1 MTAEEARKLTM
12 ENIDTEVIPRLIDY
26 IDRCIVASCN
36 GGNYD
41 VVLELHNYE
50 CAIVDTVCS
59 HYRALGYVVT
69 ADPYTIYTD
78 IKISWEE

>member
-1 MTAEEARKLTM
+1 MTAEEARKLTI

-26 IDRCIVASCN
+26 IDRRIVVSCT
-36 GGNYD
+36 GGTYGI
-41 VVLELHNYE
+41 VLGLRNYE
-50 CAIVDTVCS
+50 GEIVDTVCS

-69 ADPYTIYTD
+69 ADPHTSYTD